1 MEAPTFK
8 DASLKSSLIFLD
20 KPFVSPFVT
29 HVSHVSSIKHLN
41 VNIIKEKK
49 NKDPKT
55 LTGLS
60 GGSTRFDEGGY
71 IPLSTCIK
79 EASRLGTSS
88 GNCSSYWELRVYTR
102 SDLLKVGYSLILV
115 LLEDY
120 TNKFL

>member
-8 DASLKSSLIFLD
+8 DASLKSSLMIFLD

-29 HVSHVSSIKHLN
+29 HVSSLKHIN
-41 VNIIKEKK
+41 VNIIEEKK

-79 EASRLGTSS
+79 EASRLGTSY

-102 SDLLKVGYSLILV
+102 SDLLKVEYPLDWYDL
-115 LLEDY
+115 
-120 TNKFL
+120 FL